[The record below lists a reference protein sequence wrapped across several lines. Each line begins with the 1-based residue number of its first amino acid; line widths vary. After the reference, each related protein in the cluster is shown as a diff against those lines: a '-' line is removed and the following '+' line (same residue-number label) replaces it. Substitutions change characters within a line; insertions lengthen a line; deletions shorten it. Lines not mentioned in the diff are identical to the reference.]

1 MINLSL
7 EEYNFNFTYD
17 FSCTMCGRQYEIT
30 RLSSKGEQMTE
41 GQQKI
46 YPIKEIYDDADTEVI
61 QTRLSNIC
69 DEVFNNTI
77 FEI

>member
-1 MINLSL
+1 
-7 EEYNFNFTYD
+7 
-17 FSCTMCGRQYEIT
+17 
-30 RLSSKGEQMTE
+30 MTE